1 MLVIRG
7 SSTVGTGGA
16 SAMRIHPIHRCYWV
30 DEGYNSTTGQYD
42 ISGAHFYDGNT
53 AIAITN
59 PVLGHIGASG
69 RFVPMTDS

>member
-7 SSTVGTGGA
+7 DSTLAVGGA
-16 SAMRIHPIHRCYWV
+16 AVGRIHPIHRCYWE
-30 DEGYNSTTGQYD
+30 DDGYDATVGQYV

-53 AIAITN
+53 AVLISNA
-59 PVLGHIGASG
+59 VLGHIGNSG